1 MNSANDR
8 TNQDLDPQTFKPASL
23 LQGIHFNTTA
33 LLCPPVLLK
42 TQRVL
47 FAVRIPLTPAQL
59 RLPPAS
65 ATNSDLSPLPNIHY
79 DDISHRETLPQLDRS
94 NIEPSSSLDDEDAV
108 HAILV
113 PNTTMSLSGNLV
125 PSTPMPPDDTL
136 AGSLAYTLPPATGF
150 PEIQGWTKLGTAINL
165 SNLVECSHE
174 VLSEPKCLLYTVNPS
189 FPGDQ
194 IMLITDA
201 LTNAIQ
207 GLTRNVNICLL
218 PLVLTRGA
226 AKNEHDVQ
234 PGAEP
239 FLFCL
244 SNITT
249 NQKNCLISQQ
259 CWSTDAIT
267 FFIIPFNPKP
277 LTYIT
282 IIHKLTHP
290 DTKAG
295 TRGVSGVVKTAIHD
309 SPEVNAFIT
318 ANCDALSSSLSPEQ
332 AVAVIVNSVMVKKLD
347 LIVTGGQKE
356 WTWAIYAISPT
367 TIFNIHLAWRN
378 LIGTLSFDADLATHG
393 EGIHYPKDLRCML
406 CYGID
411 HPTPLCPYPL
421 TTGWHGPIP
430 HAMGRS
436 NTTPT
441 IDFDAL
447 QVLDI
452 HHTPAQENQSDRGR
466 GIHGGGRGY

>member
-8 TNQDLDPQTFKPASL
+8 TNQDLDPQTLRFRNSMPLHIAYYSYQSKPASL

-33 LLCPPVLLK
+33 LLCPPILLK
-42 TQRVL
+42 TQRVP
-47 FAVRIPLTPAQL
+47 FAVRIPLTLAQL
-59 RLPPAS
+59 QLPPAP

-79 DDISHRETLPQLDRS
+79 DDISHRETLPQL
-94 NIEPSSSLDDEDAV
+94 EPSSSLDDEDAV
-108 HAILV
+108 HTILV
-113 PNTTMSLSGNLV
+113 SNTTMSLPGNLV

-136 AGSLAYTLPPATGF
+136 AGSLAYTLPPTTGF
-150 PEIQGWTKLGTAINL
+150 PEIQGWTKLGMAINL
-165 SNLVECSHE
+165 SNLVERSHE
-174 VLSEPKCLLYTVNPS
+174 VLSEPKCLLYTMNPS
-189 FPGDQ
+189 FSEDQ

-207 GLTRNVNICLL
+207 GLTGNVNICLS
-218 PLVLTRGA
+218 PPVLTCGA
-226 AKNEHDVQ
+226 AKNERDVQ

-249 NQKNCLISQQ
+249 NQKNCLVSQQ

-267 FFIIPFNPKP
+267 FFVILFNPKP
-277 LTYIT
+277 LIYIT

-290 DTKAG
+290 DTEAG
-295 TRGVSGVVKTAIHD
+295 ARGVSGVVKMAIHD
-309 SPEVNAFIT
+309 SPEVNAFIA
-318 ANCDALSSSLSPEQ
+318 ANRDALSSSLSPEQ

-356 WTWAIYAISPT
+356 QTWAIYAISLT

-393 EGIHYPKDLRCML
+393 EGIHYPKDL
-406 CYGID
+406 
-411 HPTPLCPYPL
+411 
-421 TTGWHGPIP
+421 
-430 HAMGRS
+430 
-436 NTTPT
+436 
-441 IDFDAL
+441 
-447 QVLDI
+447 
-452 HHTPAQENQSDRGR
+452 
-466 GIHGGGRGY
+466 